1 MGRRKGSEDK
11 EKMPGWLTPQNDR
24 ERQLRQSLNILAQIQ
39 GKRTRDVLYDAI
51 EEYIEHHR
59 REIKL

>member
-1 MGRRKGSEDK
+1 MKERSGEK
-11 EKMPGWLTPQNDR
+11 EKMLGWLTPQNDR
-24 ERQLRQSLNILAQIQ
+24 ERHLRQTLNILAQVF